1 MNQLL
6 KFFSLLFFAVFIAS
20 CGPDDDLGQL
30 PLRDYQEQYDADIA
44 KIEKY
49 LKTHTITVI
58 DNPGAADDQDVT
70 FTEVPENDPSSLWL
84 DSRLTSRDVVD
95 ASGKPYFHNV
105 AYKIYYL
112 KLREGGGA
120 AGDKMSPTN
129 VDAVLTSYTGQYLFT
144 YTDPNTP
151 TVEELK
157 TFQFESVPYPQ
168 SNLTLESVIKG
179 WSEIFPQFK
188 PGDITTV
195 TGEPIQFSDF
205 GAGIMFIPSGL
216 GYYNASQSAI
226 PAYSPLI
233 FTFKLY
239 DITRLDQDG
248 DGIPSYLEDLDGDG
262 YLRVLAADRV
272 NPDDTDGDLAPDYL
286 DLDDDGDNVLT
297 IVENRRPAHP
307 DDPNPQVT
315 TYPFQ
320 GAAIDD
326 PSTPYIDE
334 SLGVPSCSGDYTT
347 PTRLRKYLDPN
358 CQ

>member
-6 KFFSLLFFAVFIAS
+6 KLFSLLFLASFVAS
-20 CGPDDDLGQL
+20 CGPDDDLGTL
-30 PLRDYQEQYDADIA
+30 PLRDYQEQYDKDIA
-44 KIEKY
+44 QIEQY

-58 DNPGAADDQDVT
+58 DNPGFVDDQDVI
-70 FTEVPENDPSSLWL
+70 FTEVPEGDPTSLWA
-84 DSRLTSRDVVD
+84 DSRLESRMIADP
-95 ASGKPYFHNV
+95 SGRPYYHSV
-105 AYKIYYL
+105 SYKMYYL

-120 AGDKMSPTN
+120 AGDKQSPCN
-129 VDAVLTSYTGQYLFT
+129 VDAILTSYTGQYLFT
-144 YTDPNTP
+144 FNNTE
-151 TVEELK
+151 TATEELR
-157 TFQFESVPYPQ
+157 TFEFESVPFPQ

-188 PGDITTV
+188 PGDITSV
-195 TGEPIQFSDF
+195 PGEPIQFNDF

-216 GYYNASQSAI
+216 GYFNASQSAI

-248 DGIPSYLEDLDGDG
+248 DGIPSYLEDIDGDG
-262 YLRVLAADRV
+262 YLRVLTADRV

-307 DDPNPQVT
+307 DDPDPQVV
-315 TYPFQ
+315 TYPYQ
-320 GAAIDD
+320 GAAEDD
-326 PSTPYIDE
+326 LSTPYIDE
-334 SLGVPSCSGDYTT
+334 SLGVPSCNGDFTT